1 MRIKRGKMIGKKS
14 QVSLWIIIAV
24 VLLAIIALFFILRE
38 KINIPGITPSI
49 LEPQAYIEKCV
60 KDASFQA
67 IDIMLPQ
74 GGYLNPG
81 NYKLYKN
88 NKVAY
93 LCYNS
98 NYYLPC
104 ENQEPMYIETLKQEI
119 KSYITPKLK
128 DCFYA
133 LEQEYKKRNYQVL
146 SGDLS
151 LEINLNPKQV
161 NIEINRKLTLT
172 KNEETKKYE
181 EFKAKVSSPIYDLG
195 VIAQEII
202 NQETKFCYFE
212 YLGFSL
218 LYPEFNIEKT
228 DLGGETKIYS
238 IEEKFSGKKL
248 NFAVRSCAMPAGM

>member
-1 MRIKRGKMIGKKS
+1 MGFKMINKHKA
-14 QVSLWIIIAV
+14 QVSLWIIVAV
-24 VLLAIIALFFILRE
+24 ILLSIIALFFILRE
-38 KINIPGITPSI
+38 KINIPGITPAS
-49 LEPQAYIEKCV
+49 LEPQSYIEKCV

-98 NYYLPC
+98 NYYASC
-104 ENQEPMYIETLKQEI
+104 INQEPLYVSHLENEI
-119 KSYITPKLK
+119 KAYITPKLK

-181 EFKAKVSSPIYDLG
+181 EFKAKVSSPIYDLAI
-195 VIAQEII
+195 VVSLIVDSEARECDFDYW
-202 NQETKFCYFE
+202 KFKNN
-212 YLGFSL
+212 
-218 LYPEFNIEKT
+218 YPAYHIERT
-228 DLGGETKIYS
+228 FTEDNTRIYQVSRNNKIL
-238 IEEKFSGKKL
+238 I
-248 NFAVRSCAMPAGM
+248 FATRSCALPPAS